1 VYNETQR
8 GWAAQYGTG
17 FYMTDKTY
25 TEEEIEALLAERLA
39 AETEGL
45 KKKNEEL
52 LTEKK
57 QVSQKL
63 TDFEIEKQRAEEE
76 GLKQREEF
84 KTLYE
89 REQEAN
95 KELRETILAKNEK
108 ERKDAL
114 SLATI
119 ELSGSL
125 TRDTTKAGLLAE
137 QAAKYASYQ
146 DGKVVYEIGG
156 VEVDAA
162 KVQEHLTKSFGFLVD
177 GSGNTGSGASGN
189 QGGGAVTKKFN
200 DYTPAELKSIK
211 DEDPAKYEALRQ
223 TR

>member
-1 VYNETQR
+1 
-8 GWAAQYGTG
+8 
-17 FYMTDKTY
+17 MTDKTY
-25 TEEEIEALLAERLA
+25 TQEELDALIAEKLA
-39 AETEGL
+39 AETDGL

-57 QVSQKL
+57 QVTQKL
-63 TDFEIEKQRAEEE
+63 TDFEIANKQSEEE

-89 REQEAN
+89 REQASN
-95 KELRETILAKNEK
+95 KELRETIIAKDEK

-125 TRDTTKAGLLAE
+125 SRDTAKAGLLAQE
-137 QAAKYASYQ
+137 AAKYASYV

-162 KVQEHLTKSFGFLVD
+162 KVQEHLTTSFGFLVD

-189 QGGGAVTKKFN
+189 SGGGAVTKKFN
-200 DYTPAELKSIK
+200 EYSTAELKSIK
-211 DEDPAKYEALRQ
+211 DSNPAEYEALRS
-223 TR
+223 TRN

>member
-1 VYNETQR
+1 
-8 GWAAQYGTG
+8 
-17 FYMTDKTY
+17 MTDKTY
-25 TEEEIEALLAERLA
+25 TQEELDALIAEKLA
-39 AETEGL
+39 AETDGL

-63 TDFEIEKQRAEEE
+63 TDFEIAQKQAEDD

-84 KTLYE
+84 KELYE
-89 REQEAN
+89 RSEAAN
-95 KELRETILAKNEK
+95 KELRETIIAKDEK

-114 SLATI
+114 TLATV

-137 QAAKYASYQ
+137 QAAKHASYV

-156 VEVDAA
+156 IEVDVE
-162 KVQEHLTKSFGFLVD
+162 KVKEHLTSSFGFLVD

-200 DYTPAELKSIK
+200 DYSTAELKSIK
-211 DEDPAKYEALRQ
+211 DSDPAQYEALRN
-223 TR
+223 TRT

>member
-1 VYNETQR
+1 
-8 GWAAQYGTG
+8 
-17 FYMTDKTY
+17 MTDKTY
-25 TEEEIEALLAERLA
+25 TQEELDALIAEKLA
-39 AETEGL
+39 AETDGL

-63 TDFEIEKQRAEEE
+63 SDFEIAQKQAEDD

-84 KTLYE
+84 KELYE
-89 REQEAN
+89 RSEAAN
-95 KELRETILAKNEK
+95 KELRETIIAKDEK

-114 SLATI
+114 TLATV

-137 QAAKYASYQ
+137 QAAKHASYV

-156 VEVDAA
+156 IEVDAD
-162 KVQEHLTKSFGFLVD
+162 KVKEHLTSSFGFLVD

-200 DYTPAELKSIK
+200 DYTTAELKSIK
-211 DEDPAKYEALRQ
+211 DSDPAQYEALRN
-223 TR
+223 TRT

>member
-1 VYNETQR
+1 
-8 GWAAQYGTG
+8 
-17 FYMTDKTY
+17 MTDKTY
-25 TEEEIEALLAERLA
+25 TQEEVEALVAEKLA

-63 TDFEIEKQRAEEE
+63 TDFEVAQKQSEDD

-84 KTLYE
+84 KELYE
-89 REQEAN
+89 RSEATN
-95 KELRETILAKNEK
+95 KELRETIIAKDEK

-114 SLATI
+114 TLATV

-137 QAAKYASYQ
+137 QAAKYATYV
-146 DGKVVYEIGG
+146 DGKVIYEIGG
-156 VEVDAA
+156 VEVDATGL
-162 KVQEHLTKSFGFLVD
+162 KEHLTSGFGFLVD

-200 DYTPAELKSIK
+200 EHTAAELKSIK
-211 DEDPAKYEALRQ
+211 DNDPAKYEALRQ

>member
-1 VYNETQR
+1 
-8 GWAAQYGTG
+8 
-17 FYMTDKTY
+17 MTDKTY
-25 TEEEIEALLAERLA
+25 TQDELDALFAEKLAL
-39 AETEGL
+39 ETEGL

-57 QVSQKL
+57 QASQKL
-63 TDFEIEKQRAEEE
+63 TDFELAQKQSEDD

-84 KTLYE
+84 KELYE
-89 REQEAN
+89 RSEASN
-95 KELRETILAKNEK
+95 KDLRETILAKNEK

-114 SLATI
+114 TLSTI

-125 TRDTTKAGLLAE
+125 SRDTTKATLLAE
-137 QAAKYASYQ
+137 QAAKYASCV
-146 DGKVVYEIGG
+146 DGKVIYEIGG

-162 KVQEHLTKSFGFLVD
+162 KVKEHLTSSFGFLVD

-189 QGGGAVTKKFN
+189 QGGGAVTKKFSEH
-200 DYTPAELKSIK
+200 TAAELKSIK
-211 DEDPAKYEALRQ
+211 DTDPAKYEALRQ

>member
-1 VYNETQR
+1 
-8 GWAAQYGTG
+8 
-17 FYMTDKTY
+17 MTDKTY
-25 TEEEIEALLAERLA
+25 TQDELDALFAEKLAL
-39 AETEGL
+39 ETEGL

-57 QVSQKL
+57 QASQKL
-63 TDFEIEKQRAEEE
+63 TDFELAQKQSEDD

-84 KTLYE
+84 KELYE
-89 REQEAN
+89 RSEASN
-95 KELRETILAKNEK
+95 KDLRETILAKNEK

-114 SLATI
+114 TLSTI

-125 TRDTTKAGLLAE
+125 SRDTTKATLLAE
-137 QAAKYASYQ
+137 QAAKYASYV

-162 KVQEHLTKSFGFLVD
+162 KVKEHLTTSFGFLVD

-189 QGGGAVTKKFN
+189 QGGGAATKKFN
-200 DYTPAELKSIK
+200 EYSPAELKSIK
-211 DEDPAKYEALRQ
+211 DSNPAEYETLRN
-223 TR
+223 TRN

>member
-1 VYNETQR
+1 
-8 GWAAQYGTG
+8 
-17 FYMTDKTY
+17 MTDKTY
-25 TEEEIEALLAERLA
+25 TQEEVETLIADKLAT
-39 AETEGL
+39 ETEGL

-63 TDFEIEKQRAEEE
+63 TDFEVAQKQSEDD

-84 KTLYE
+84 KELYE
-89 REQEAN
+89 REQASN
-95 KELRETILAKNEK
+95 KELRETITAKNEK

-114 SLATI
+114 MLSTL

-125 TRDTTKAGLLAE
+125 SRDTTKAQLLAE
-137 QAAKYASYQ
+137 QAAKYASYV

-156 VEVDAA
+156 VEVDEA
-162 KVQEHLTKSFGFLVD
+162 KVKEHLTGSFSFLVD

-189 QGGGAVTKKFN
+189 QGGGAANKKFSEYSASELMAIKTDN
-200 DYTPAELKSIK
+200 PAQYDAIRNTADHLQRKF
-211 DEDPAKYEALRQ
+211 
-223 TR
+223 

>member
-1 VYNETQR
+1 
-8 GWAAQYGTG
+8 
-17 FYMTDKTY
+17 MTDKTY
-25 TEEEIEALLAERLA
+25 TQEELDALIAEKLA
-39 AETEGL
+39 AETDGL

-63 TDFEIEKQRAEEE
+63 TDFEIAQKQAEDD

-84 KTLYE
+84 KELYE
-89 REQEAN
+89 RSEAAN
-95 KELRETILAKNEK
+95 KELRETIIAKDEK

-114 SLATI
+114 TLATV

-125 TRDTTKAGLLAE
+125 TRDTTKATLLAE
-137 QAAKYASYQ
+137 QAAKHASYV

-156 VEVDAA
+156 IEVDAD
-162 KVQEHLTKSFGFLVD
+162 KVKEHLTSSFGFLVD

-200 DYTPAELKSIK
+200 DYTTAELKSIK
-211 DEDPAKYEALRQ
+211 DSDPAQYEALRN
-223 TR
+223 TRT

>member
-1 VYNETQR
+1 
-8 GWAAQYGTG
+8 
-17 FYMTDKTY
+17 MTDKTY
-25 TEEEIEALLAERLA
+25 TQEELDALFAEKLA
-39 AETEGL
+39 AETDGL

-63 TDFEIEKQRAEEE
+63 TDFEIAQKQAEDD

-84 KTLYE
+84 KELYE
-89 REQEAN
+89 RSEAAN
-95 KELRETILAKNEK
+95 KELRETIIAKDEK

-114 SLATI
+114 TLATV

-137 QAAKYASYQ
+137 QAAKHASYV

-156 VEVDAA
+156 IEVDIE
-162 KVQEHLTKSFGFLVD
+162 KVKEHLTSSFGFLVD

-200 DYTPAELKSIK
+200 DYTTAELKSIK
-211 DEDPAKYEALRQ
+211 DSDPAQYEALRN
-223 TR
+223 TRT

>member
-1 VYNETQR
+1 
-8 GWAAQYGTG
+8 
-17 FYMTDKTY
+17 MTDKTY
-25 TEEEIEALLAERLA
+25 TQEELDALFAEKLAV
-39 AETEGL
+39 ETDGL

-63 TDFEIEKQRAEEE
+63 SDFEVAQKQAEDD

-84 KTLYE
+84 KELYE
-89 REQEAN
+89 RSEAAN
-95 KELRETILAKNEK
+95 KELRETIIAKDEK

-114 SLATI
+114 TLATV

-137 QAAKYASYQ
+137 QAAKHASYV

-156 VEVDAA
+156 IEVDVE
-162 KVQEHLTKSFGFLVD
+162 KVKEHLTSSFGFLVD

-200 DYTPAELKSIK
+200 DYTTAELKSIK
-211 DEDPAKYEALRQ
+211 DSDPAQYEALRH
-223 TR
+223 TRT

>member
-1 VYNETQR
+1 
-8 GWAAQYGTG
+8 
-17 FYMTDKTY
+17 MTDKTY
-25 TEEEIEALLAERLA
+25 TQDELDALFAEKLAL
-39 AETEGL
+39 ETEGL

-57 QVSQKL
+57 QASQKL
-63 TDFEIEKQRAEEE
+63 TDFELAQKQSEDD

-84 KTLYE
+84 KELYE
-89 REQEAN
+89 RSEASN
-95 KELRETILAKNEK
+95 KDLREAILAKDAK

-114 SLATI
+114 TLSTI

-125 TRDTTKAGLLAE
+125 SRDTTKATLLAE
-137 QAAKYASYQ
+137 QAAKYASYV

-162 KVQEHLTKSFGFLVD
+162 KVKEHLTTSFGFLVD

-189 QGGGAVTKKFN
+189 QGGGAVTKKFSEH
-200 DYTPAELKSIK
+200 TAAELKSIK
-211 DEDPAKYEALRQ
+211 DTDPAKYEALRQ

>member
-1 VYNETQR
+1 
-8 GWAAQYGTG
+8 
-17 FYMTDKTY
+17 MTDKTY
-25 TEEEIEALLAERLA
+25 TQEELDALIAEKLA
-39 AETEGL
+39 AETDGL

-63 TDFEIEKQRAEEE
+63 SDFEIAQKQAEDD

-84 KTLYE
+84 KELYE
-89 REQEAN
+89 RSEAAN
-95 KELRETILAKNEK
+95 KELRETIIAKDEK

-114 SLATI
+114 TLATV

-137 QAAKYASYQ
+137 QAAKHASYV

-156 VEVDAA
+156 IEVDVE
-162 KVQEHLTKSFGFLVD
+162 KVKEHLTSSFGFLVD

-200 DYTPAELKSIK
+200 DYSTAELKSIK
-211 DEDPAKYEALRQ
+211 DSDPAQYEALRN
-223 TR
+223 TRT

>member
-1 VYNETQR
+1 
-8 GWAAQYGTG
+8 
-17 FYMTDKTY
+17 MTDKTF
-25 TEEEIEALLAERLA
+25 TEEELSAFVADKIA

-63 TDFEIEKQRAEEE
+63 TDFEVAQKQSEDD

-84 KTLYE
+84 KELYE
-89 REQEAN
+89 REQASN
-95 KELRETILAKNEK
+95 KELRETITAKNEK

-114 SLATI
+114 MLSTL

-125 TRDTTKAGLLAE
+125 SRDTTKAQLLAE
-137 QAAKYASYQ
+137 QAAKFASYV

-156 VEVDAA
+156 VEVDEA
-162 KVQEHLTKSFGFLVD
+162 KVKEHLTGSFGFLVD

-189 QGGGAVTKKFN
+189 QGGGAANKKFSEYSSEELMAIHRDN
-200 DYTPAELKSIK
+200 PAQYDAIRNTADHLQRKF
-211 DEDPAKYEALRQ
+211 
-223 TR
+223 

>member
-1 VYNETQR
+1 
-8 GWAAQYGTG
+8 
-17 FYMTDKTY
+17 MTDKTF
-25 TEEEIEALLAERLA
+25 TEEELEAFIAEKLAV
-39 AETEGL
+39 ETEGL

-57 QVSQKL
+57 HVSQKL
-63 TDFEIEKQRAEEE
+63 TDFEVAQKQSEDD

-84 KTLYE
+84 KELYE
-89 REQEAN
+89 RAEATN
-95 KELRETILAKNEK
+95 KELRETIIAKDEK

-114 SLATI
+114 TLATV
-119 ELSGSL
+119 ELSSSL

-137 QAAKYASYQ
+137 QAAKFATYS
-146 DGKVVYEIGG
+146 DGKVIYEIGG

-162 KVQEHLTKSFGFLVD
+162 GLKEHLTSGFGFLVD

-200 DYTPAELKSIK
+200 EHTAAELKSIK
-211 DEDPAKYEALRQ
+211 DTDPAKYEALRQ

>member
-1 VYNETQR
+1 
-8 GWAAQYGTG
+8 
-17 FYMTDKTY
+17 MTDKTY
-25 TEEEIEALLAERLA
+25 TQEELDALIAEKLA
-39 AETEGL
+39 AETDGL

-63 TDFEIEKQRAEEE
+63 SDFEIAQKQAEDD

-84 KTLYE
+84 KELYE
-89 REQEAN
+89 RSEAAN
-95 KELRETILAKNEK
+95 KELRETIIAKDEK

-114 SLATI
+114 TLATV
-119 ELSGSL
+119 ELGGSL

-137 QAAKYASYQ
+137 QAAKHASNV

-156 VEVDAA
+156 IEVDVE
-162 KVQEHLTKSFGFLVD
+162 KVKEHLTSSFGFLVD

-200 DYTPAELKSIK
+200 DYSTAELKSIK
-211 DEDPAKYEALRQ
+211 DSDPAQYEALRN
-223 TR
+223 TRT

>member
-1 VYNETQR
+1 
-8 GWAAQYGTG
+8 
-17 FYMTDKTY
+17 MTDKTY
-25 TEEEIEALLAERLA
+25 TQEEVEALITEK
-39 AETEGL
+39 TEGL
-45 KKKNEEL
+45 KNKNNEL
-52 LTEKK
+52 ISEQR
-57 QVSQKL
+57 QVNKKL
-63 TDFEIEKQRAEEE
+63 TDYEADRKQSEDD

-84 KTLYE
+84 KELYE
-89 REQEAN
+89 RSEATN
-95 KELRETILAKNEK
+95 KELRETIIAKDEK

-114 SLATI
+114 TLATV

-137 QAAKYASYQ
+137 QAAKYATYT
-146 DGKVVYEIGG
+146 DGKVIYEIGG

-162 KVQEHLTKSFGFLVD
+162 GLKEHLTSGFGFLVD

-200 DYTPAELKSIK
+200 EHTPAELKSIK
-211 DEDPAKYEALRQ
+211 DNDPAKYEALRQ

>member
-1 VYNETQR
+1 
-8 GWAAQYGTG
+8 
-17 FYMTDKTY
+17 MTDKTY
-25 TEEEIEALLAERLA
+25 TQEELDALIAEKLA
-39 AETEGL
+39 AETDGL

-63 TDFEIEKQRAEEE
+63 TDFEIAQKQAEDD

-84 KTLYE
+84 KELYE
-89 REQEAN
+89 RSEAAN
-95 KELRETILAKNEK
+95 KELRETIIAKDEK

-114 SLATI
+114 TLATV

-137 QAAKYASYQ
+137 QAAKHASYV

-156 VEVDAA
+156 IEVDVE
-162 KVQEHLTKSFGFLVD
+162 KVKEHLTSTFGFLVD

-200 DYTPAELKSIK
+200 DYSTAELKSIK
-211 DEDPAKYEALRQ
+211 DSDPAQYEALRN
-223 TR
+223 TRT

>member
-1 VYNETQR
+1 
-8 GWAAQYGTG
+8 
-17 FYMTDKTY
+17 MTDKTY
-25 TEEEIEALLAERLA
+25 TQEELDALIAEKLA
-39 AETEGL
+39 AETDGL

-63 TDFEIEKQRAEEE
+63 SDFEIAQKQAEND

-84 KTLYE
+84 KELYE
-89 REQEAN
+89 RSEAAN
-95 KELRETILAKNEK
+95 KELRETIIAKDEK

-114 SLATI
+114 TLATV
-119 ELSGSL
+119 ELGRSL
-125 TRDTTKAGLLAE
+125 TRDTKKAGLLAE
-137 QAAKYASYQ
+137 QAAKHASNV

-156 VEVDAA
+156 IKVDVE
-162 KVQEHLTKSFGFLVD
+162 KVKEHLTSSFGFLVD

-200 DYTPAELKSIK
+200 DYTTAELKSIK
-211 DEDPAKYEALRQ
+211 DSDPAQYEALRN
-223 TR
+223 TRT

>member
-1 VYNETQR
+1 
-8 GWAAQYGTG
+8 
-17 FYMTDKTY
+17 MTDKTY
-25 TEEEIEALLAERLA
+25 TQEELDALIAEKLA
-39 AETEGL
+39 AETDGL

-57 QVSQKL
+57 QVTQKL
-63 TDFEIEKQRAEEE
+63 TDFEIANKQSEEE

-84 KTLYE
+84 KELYE
-89 REQEAN
+89 RSEAAN
-95 KELRETILAKNEK
+95 KELRETIIAKDEK

-114 SLATI
+114 TLATV

-137 QAAKYASYQ
+137 QAAKHASYV

-156 VEVDAA
+156 IEVDVE
-162 KVQEHLTKSFGFLVD
+162 KVKEHLTSSFGFLVD

-200 DYTPAELKSIK
+200 DYSTAELKSIK
-211 DEDPAKYEALRQ
+211 DSDPAQYEALRN
-223 TR
+223 TRT

>member
-1 VYNETQR
+1 
-8 GWAAQYGTG
+8 
-17 FYMTDKTY
+17 MTDKTY
-25 TEEEIEALLAERLA
+25 TQDELDALFAEKLAL
-39 AETEGL
+39 ETEGL

-57 QVSQKL
+57 QASQKL
-63 TDFEIEKQRAEEE
+63 TDFELAQKQSEDD

-84 KTLYE
+84 KELYE
-89 REQEAN
+89 RSEASN
-95 KELRETILAKNEK
+95 KDLRETILAKDAK

-114 SLATI
+114 TLSTI

-125 TRDTTKAGLLAE
+125 SRDTTKATLLAE
-137 QAAKYASYQ
+137 QAAKYASYV

-162 KVQEHLTKSFGFLVD
+162 KVKEHLTTSFGFLVD

-189 QGGGAVTKKFN
+189 QGGGAATKKFSE
-200 DYTPAELKSIK
+200 YSPAELKSIK
-211 DEDPAKYEALRQ
+211 DSNPAEYEALRN
-223 TR
+223 TRN